1 MEYQVDSSQSQEIR
15 LTLEVVPENP
25 KDADAALVN
34 AVGGDTAEA
43 LRTEGA
49 TITPI
54 YTGQRGG
61 EFLVNVVWP
70 TLTTL
75 WAGKEV
81 ILADMSA
88 LVTIFTPVVLIAKHL
103 HEAHEKDSAHQASLT
118 LKTEIDGASISIEAS
133 DLETAE
139 TALTLAQRFQA
150 QHPAVA
156 ANVTR
161 KSHVKVTGNVSK
173 RPRPKRR

>member
-1 MEYQVDSSQSQEIR
+1 MEYQADSPQSQEIT

-43 LRTEGA
+43 LRAEGA

-61 EFLVNVVWP
+61 EFLVDVVWP

-103 HEAHEKDSAHQASLT
+103 REAHEKDSAHQASLT
-118 LKTEIDGASISIEAS
+118 LKTEIDGVPISIEAP
-133 DLETAE
+133 DLESAE
-139 TALTLAQRFQA
+139 AALTLAQRFQA

-156 ANVTR
+156 AKVTR
-161 KSHVKVTGNVSK
+161 KSHVKVTGSVSK
-173 RPRPKRR
+173 RSRPKRR